1 MDDLEK
7 LFKYI
12 NVMNGDDSILTVT
25 TNAKRFMFKFS
36 MATVNFFPT
45 TKTLQIQGKS
55 ACDLRNKLID
65 YSNERN
71 CSDNPAEF
79 QAPNFVE
86 TLEDLEDSQ
95 YGLSELESFI
105 YFAMEETSKDF
116 PNSAV
121 EETSKVFPN
130 SV

>member
-1 MDDLEK
+1 
-7 LFKYI
+7 
-12 NVMNGDDSILTVT
+12 
-25 TNAKRFMFKFS
+25 

-79 QAPNFVE
+79 QAPIFDETLPVVGSEFQASNFVE
-86 TLEDLEDSQ
+86 TLEDSQ
-95 YGLSELESFI
+95 YGLSELESLI
-105 YFAMEETSKDF
+105 DSAMEETSKDS

-121 EETSKVFPN
+121 EETSKFFPN
-130 SV
+130 SMSNIGNGDEIRDLEGHWCN

>member
-1 MDDLEK
+1 MLNAYVQILYGYGK
-7 LFKYI
+7 LLPNYQ
-12 NVMNGDDSILTVT
+12 N
-25 TNAKRFMFKFS
+25 
-36 MATVNFFPT
+36 
-45 TKTLQIQGKS
+45 QGKS

-95 YGLSELESFI
+95 YGLSELKSFI
-105 YFAMEETSKDF
+105 DFAMEETSKDF

-130 SV
+130 YVSNIGYGDKIKEV